1 MMNETAQQN
10 MENHPV
16 IRTLYD
22 HVDEVTCL
30 AFHQQNRSSPL
41 VQGIILLNYLIIPN
55 RLQKEPSNTSR
66 WGMFGKE
73 LLFFF
78 LKYSE
83 LMCDSSLSKSCL
95 SGHPINNKEDALP
108 ATDGTV
114 LVLSGT
120 NFLWPLR
127 TAGGQRDGS
136 EFTSLFKGCRFLLKD
151 KI

>member
-1 MMNETAQQN
+1 
-10 MENHPV
+10 
-16 IRTLYD
+16 
-22 HVDEVTCL
+22 
-30 AFHQQNRSSPL
+30 
-41 VQGIILLNYLIIPN
+41 
-55 RLQKEPSNTSR
+55 
-66 WGMFGKE
+66 MFGKE
-73 LLFFF
+73 LLCFF